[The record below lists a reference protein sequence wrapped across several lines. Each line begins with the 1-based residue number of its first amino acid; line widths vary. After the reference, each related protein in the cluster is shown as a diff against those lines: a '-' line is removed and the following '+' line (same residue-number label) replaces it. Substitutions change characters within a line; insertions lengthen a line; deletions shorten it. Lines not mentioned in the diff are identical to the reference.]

1 MRFAL
6 PEALLLLL
14 FLPPLLWVLWRGDRR
29 AEDVARALKSNPPP
43 QWYLTLRLVFV
54 TVFLGSLVAIGAGP
68 YFQLHNTG
76 SLLFVNDVSRS
87 MNARFVCDE
96 ATFLD
101 RSKQVMRTVL
111 KGIPE
116 GKFGVV
122 AFDRFAF
129 PVSQMTY
136 DHAYLGE
143 MIENGL
149 YVGLTYKATGTDL
162 ANALSVVAEKKQKL
176 PELFGNVSHVV
187 LLSDGHIDG
196 DYRRA
201 LRPGLDQ
208 LIEAQIKVIAV
219 GVGNPGETPIPL
231 LEGKDCNAEYIQ
243 SNGRRVTIPRRD
255 DILRYISV
263 ETQGAYFEEDE
274 SSNLVQYLRREGLTK
289 VDDDIAVSARQR
301 QEIGWY
307 FLFPATLALVGLLLH
322 QTMGFRLQRGGLG
335 G

>member
-1 MRFAL
+1 MRLAL
-6 PEALLLLL
+6 PEALFLLLL
-14 FLPPLLWVLWRGDRR
+14 LPPLLWVLWRGDRR
-29 AEDVARALKSNPPP
+29 AEEVARALKSNPPP
-43 QWYLTLRLVFV
+43 KWHSVARLVLV
-54 TVFLGSLVAIGAGP
+54 TVFLGSLVLIGAGP
-68 YFQLHNTG
+68 YFQRHNTG
-76 SLLFVNDVSRS
+76 AFLFVNDVSRS

-101 RSKQVMRTVL
+101 RSKQVMRMVL
-111 KGIPE
+111 KGVPE
-116 GKFGVV
+116 GKFGVL

-129 PVSQMTY
+129 PVSQLTY
-136 DHAYLGE
+136 DHSYLDE

-162 ANALSVVAEKKQKL
+162 ANALSVIADKKQKL
-176 PELFGNVSHVV
+176 PELFGNVTHAV

-208 LIEAQIKVIAV
+208 LTEAQIRVVAV

-231 LEGKDCNAEYIQ
+231 REGRECNAEYTEVG
-243 SNGRRVTIPRRD
+243 GRRVTIPRRD
-255 DILRYISV
+255 DILRYISA

-274 SSNLVQYLRREGLTK
+274 GSNLVQYLRREGLTK
-289 VDDDIAVSARQR
+289 VDDEIQVSTRQR

-307 FLFPATLALVGLLLH
+307 FLISATVSFFGLLLH
-322 QTMGFRLQRGGLG
+322 QTVGFRLRRGGLEG
-335 G
+335 

>member
-6 PEALLLLL
+6 PEALFLLLL
-14 FLPPLLWVLWRGDRR
+14 LPPLLWVLWRGDRR
-29 AEDVARALKSNPPP
+29 AEEVARALKSNPPP
-43 QWYLTLRLVFV
+43 KWYLVLRLVLV
-54 TVFLGSLVAIGAGP
+54 TVFLGSLVLIGAGP

-76 SLLFVNDVSRS
+76 AFLFVNDVSRS

-101 RSKQVMRTVL
+101 RSKRVMRTVL

-136 DHAYLGE
+136 DHFYLDE
-143 MIENGL
+143 MIKNGL

-162 ANALSVVAEKKQKL
+162 ANALSVIADKKQKL
-176 PELFGNVSHVV
+176 PEIFGNVTHVV
-187 LLSDGHIDG
+187 LLSDGHIAG

-208 LIEAQIKVIAV
+208 LTEAQIKVVAV

-231 LEGKDCNAEYIQ
+231 REGRDCNAEYTQ
-243 SNGRRVTIPRRD
+243 VGSQRVMIPRRD
-255 DILRYISV
+255 DILRYISA

-274 SSNLVQYLRREGLTK
+274 GSDLVRYLRREGLTK
-289 VDDDIAVSARQR
+289 VDDEIEVSARQR

-307 FLFPATLALVGLLLH
+307 FLIPATIALLGLLLH
-322 QTMGFRLQRGGLG
+322 QTVGFRLQRGGLG

>member
-1 MRFAL
+1 MRLAL
-6 PEALLLLL
+6 PEALFLLLL
-14 FLPPLLWVLWRGDRR
+14 LPPLLWVLLRGHRR
-29 AEDVARALKSNPPP
+29 AEEVSRALKCNPPP
-43 QWYLTLRLVFV
+43 GWHSVTRLVLV
-54 TVFLGSLVAIGAGP
+54 TVFLCSLVLIGAGP
-68 YFQLHNTG
+68 YFQRHNSG
-76 SLLFVNDVSRS
+76 AYLFVNDVSRS

-116 GKFGVV
+116 GKFGVL

-136 DHAYLGE
+136 DHSYLDE

-149 YVGLTYKATGTDL
+149 YVGLTYQATGTDL
-162 ANALSVVAEKKQKL
+162 ANALSVIADKKQKL
-176 PELFGNVSHVV
+176 PELYGNVTHAV

-208 LIEAQIKVIAV
+208 LTEAQIRVVAV
-219 GVGNPGETPIPL
+219 GIGNPGETPIPL
-231 LEGKDCNAEYIQ
+231 REGRECNAEYIEV
-243 SNGRRVTIPRRD
+243 SGRRVTIPRRD
-255 DILRYISV
+255 DILRYISA

-274 SSNLVQYLRREGLTK
+274 GKSLVQYLRREGLIR
-289 VDDDIAVSARQR
+289 VDDDIEVSTRQR
-301 QEIGWY
+301 QDIGWY
-307 FLFPATLALVGLLLH
+307 FLISATVALFGLLFH
-322 QTMGFRLQRGGLG
+322 QTNARWR
-335 G
+335 